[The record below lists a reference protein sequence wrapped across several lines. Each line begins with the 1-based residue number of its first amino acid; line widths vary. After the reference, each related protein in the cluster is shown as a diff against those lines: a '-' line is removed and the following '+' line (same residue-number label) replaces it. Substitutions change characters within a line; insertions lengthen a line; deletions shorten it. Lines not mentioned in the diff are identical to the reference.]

1 MPSYSE
7 RGRREGT
14 ACTDISLAALSAFPA
29 CLLSSSRHSWPSPPA
44 IVPSVHPSSH
54 QAIHPAFFPSSLS
67 SQRPPFLQVSFPAV
81 SHPGPSP
88 RGLHPGAVRPPQSLR
103 LLLRDSSFLESFSG
117 SFQRL
122 FPESLSGALFQTC
135 LPPAVLQPAC
145 HPPALSS
152 DIGNPCT
159 RFFPM
164 DVFIEVFKDILT
176 GLFRNACS
184 GSCAGT
190 PVPPVLHPVALWHC
204 CPIVC

>member
-14 ACTDISLAALSAFPA
+14 ACADLSLAALSAFPA

-54 QAIHPAFFPSSLS
+54 QAIHPAFFPSFLS
-67 SQRPPFLQVSFPAV
+67 SQRPSFPQISFPAV
-81 SHPGPSP
+81 PHPGPPS
-88 RGLHPGAVRPPQSLR
+88 RGRASPQSFR
-103 LLLRDSSFLESFSG
+103 LLLRSCTTVLPG
-117 SFQRL
+117 ASFQRV
-122 FPESLSGALFQTC
+122 FPESLSGALFQTR

-164 DVFIEVFKDILT
+164 DVFIKVFKDILT
-176 GLFRNACS
+176 RLFRNACS
-184 GSCAGT
+184 GSCVGT
-190 PVPPVLHPVALWHC
+190 PVPPALHPVALWHC